1 VDAALALANP
11 IAASSFGTGLEK
23 AGVIVAALLAAV
35 AVLARPSRTRAL
47 ATAAALVLTPALL
60 LIEVWDTPQ
69 LHPLRNHPLYTAIG
83 AVAALVAVGLV
94 AWLFT
99 RHPRLF
105 PVLAVAAM
113 PFRLPIETGGQTA
126 NLLVPLYFVIGAGA
140 LAWLVPR
147 LRRGFVDADARPRG
161 RLEWALLGFVVLYAA
176 QASYSLDF
184 SKALDQVVFF
194 YVPFALLFMQLCAV
208 EWDRRLLA
216 ACFGVLVGLAL
227 VFAGIGFVEWATREV
242 LFNPKVIR
250 TNEFA
255 SYFRVN
261 SLFFDP
267 NIYGRFLAVTALLT
281 TAVML
286 WSRRRRDVL
295 LCAGALVVLLA
306 ALLTTLSQSSLAALL
321 LGLVVLAAL
330 RWSVKWTL
338 VVTVALAVVGAG
350 VVLALPGVFKVNFS
364 TKRLDRISTGR
375 VTLVRGG
382 AELSR
387 DRPVAGWGSA
397 SFSKAFERQGK
408 GSQAESVS
416 ASHTIPLTVAAEQGA
431 LGILVYLALL
441 ACALGRL
448 FRGAR
453 DSLPRAAIAAA
464 FAALLLHTFLY
475 ASFLEDPATWALLGV
490 GTALAPVAARRMR
503 PAERAQAA
511 AQARAR
517 VPAI

>member
-1 VDAALALANP
+1 VDAALAV
-11 IAASSFGTGLEK
+11 AA
-23 AGVIVAALLAAV
+23 IVAALLAAV
-35 AVLARPSRTRAL
+35 AVLARAPRTRAL
-47 ATAAALVLTPALL
+47 ATAGVLVLTPTLL
-60 LIEVWDTPQ
+60 VVQVWDTPQ

-83 AVAALVAVGLV
+83 GALALAAVGLV
-94 AWLFT
+94 AWLFA

-105 PVLAVAAM
+105 PVLAVVAM
-113 PFRLPIETGGQTA
+113 PFRLPIETGGQTV

-147 LRRGFVDADARPRG
+147 LRGAAVDPDERPRG

-176 QASYSLDF
+176 QATYSLDF
-184 SKALDQVVFF
+184 DKALNQMVFF
-194 YVPFALLFMQLCAV
+194 YVPFALLFMLLSRV
-208 EWDRRLLA
+208 DWDRRLLLH
-216 ACFGVLVGLAL
+216 CFFALVALAM

-267 NIYGRFLAVTALLT
+267 NIYGRFLALVAILT

-321 LGLVVLAAL
+321 LGLAVLAAL
-330 RWSVKWTL
+330 RWSVKWTIG
-338 VVTVALAVVGAG
+338 VTVAVAVVGVVA
-350 VVLALPGVFKVNFS
+350 VLALPGVFHVNLS
-364 TKRLDRISTGR
+364 TKRLDKISTGR
-375 VTLVRGG
+375 VTLVKGG
-382 AELSR
+382 AKLFGH
-387 DRPVAGWGSA
+387 RPVAGWGSA
-397 SFSKAFERQGK
+397 SFTKAFDREHL

-416 ASHTIPLTVAAEQGA
+416 ASHTIPLTVATEQGA
-431 LGILVYLALL
+431 IGILAYLALI

-448 FRGAR
+448 FKGAR
-453 DSLPRAAIAAA
+453 TSLPRAAIAAA
-464 FAALLLHTFLY
+464 FAALLLHTLLY
-475 ASFLEDPATWALLGV
+475 ASFLEDPATWVLLGV

-503 PAERAQAA
+503 PARQAVA
-511 AQARAR
+511 AEQARAR
-517 VPAI
+517 VPAPSA